1 MDHPRIIVIKIGTSS
16 ICDER
21 TFIPK
26 LSNLSNLV
34 ETVVA
39 LKTQGHQVVLVSS
52 GAVGVGLR
60 RLGWE
65 KKPKHLA
72 QIQVHLEMINL

>member
-1 MDHPRIIVIKIGTSS
+1 MDRPCVIVIKIGTSS
-16 ICDER
+16 ICDEH
-21 TFIPK
+21 TFIPR

-34 ETVVA
+34 ETVVS
-39 LKTQGHQVVLVSS
+39 LKAQGHQVVLVSS

-60 RLGWE
+60 RLSWS

-72 QIQVHLEMINL
+72 QIQVSVGLC